1 MNQRLILRA
10 DGDHQIGFGHVY
22 RLLALA
28 QMLKESFYITFAITN
43 PTEFIS
49 KSIIANCDSLISIS
63 SVENSDCLDIA
74 ELVEK
79 DDVIILDGLKFDLNY
94 QRLLKERACKVVL
107 IEDEP
112 SEDYACDVVI
122 NHIVGSDQYFYV
134 NKKQDVKYYLG
145 PKYAIVRK
153 EFLKIS
159 PLSIQ
164 EEGKMLICLGNSNTE
179 SEVTL
184 ILHYLLQIS
193 DVSDI
198 QILTSKANADVLS
211 EKFPSMS
218 FFYDLDAAEVVKLI
232 AKSEV
237 CFTTPSTISYE
248 IFCLGKPLVTGSLNS
263 TQTKI
268 SDMYKKFRLASNV
281 GYWQELTYEKL
292 KISISEAF
300 SFKENQKT
308 VFDLKSPLRLNQ
320 IILSLC

>member
-1 MNQRLILRA
+1 MNKRLILRA
-10 DGDHQIGFGHVY
+10 DGDQQIGFGHVY

-28 QMLKESFYITFAITN
+28 QMLIEDFYITFAITN

-49 KSIIANCDSLISIS
+49 KSIIAVCDSLYVIS
-63 SVENSDCLDIA
+63 SVGKDNCLDIA

-79 DDVIILDGLKFDLNY
+79 DDVIILDGVKFDLNY

-122 NHIVGSDQYFYV
+122 NHIVGADQYFYV
-134 NKKQDVKYYLG
+134 NKKQNIKYYLG

-153 EFLKIS
+153 DFLKVS
-159 PLSIQ
+159 SCGLQ
-164 EEGKMLICLGNSNTE
+164 EDRKMFICLGNSKTE
-179 SEVTL
+179 FEVTL
-184 ILHYLLQIS
+184 ILHCLLQIIRAA
-193 DVSDI
+193 DI
-198 QILTSKANADVLS
+198 QVLTSKANADVLS
-211 EKFPSMS
+211 QKFPSLT
-218 FFYDLDAAEVVKLI
+218 FFYNLEASEVVKLI

-263 TQTKI
+263 TQAKI
-268 SDMYKKFRLASNV
+268 SDIYNKCSLASNV

-292 KISISEAF
+292 ISSISEAINY
-300 SFKENQKT
+300 KENQKV
-308 VFDLKSPLRLNQ
+308 VFDLKSPKRLNQ
-320 IILSLC
+320 IISSLC